1 MYKQPFLLCFGTLQ
15 HPGSFFLIVED
26 NMVPLGENSV
36 IAFQIL
42 FASFFIFHLHYPPY
56 IKPLFNFFEQRV
68 FMLTPLS
75 TASIGDFVARLQ
87 SICNL

>member
-1 MYKQPFLLCFGTLQ
+1 
-15 HPGSFFLIVED
+15 
-26 NMVPLGENSV
+26 MVPLGENSV

-68 FMLTPLS
+68 FMLTPL
-75 TASIGDFVARLQ
+75 TASIGDFVARLE
-87 SICNL
+87 SICRGEGG